1 MSTFGD
7 GTFKQGVWEEIQWRV
22 ESYNLSPSEVISEV
36 MEIVQWMLTTSDFE
50 GEAYQRGK
58 EDAKAEILQKIS

>member
-7 GTFKQGVWEEIQWRV
+7 GTFKQAVWEEIQWRV
-22 ESYNLSPSEVISEV
+22 ESYNLSPSEAISEV
-36 MEIVQWMLTTSDFE
+36 MEVVQWMLTVSDFE

-58 EDAKAEILQKIS
+58 EDAKAEILQKIC

>member
-7 GTFKQGVWEEIQWRV
+7 GTFKQAVLEEIQWRV
-22 ESYNLSPSEVISEV
+22 ESYNLSPSEAISEV
-36 MEIVQWMLTTSDFE
+36 MEVVQWMLTVSDFE

-58 EDAKAEILQKIS
+58 EDAKAEILQKIC